1 MKKLYRFIYFISSA
15 LIYIL
20 LAFFEFFCI
29 NNLVD
34 MISTKYYIHVLC
46 MVLALLVINPI
57 ITFKLIGLIPLK
69 PKKKTK
75 SISEELKREVK

>member
-20 LAFFEFFCI
+20 LALFEFFCL

-34 MISTKYYIHVLC
+34 IISARYYVHVLC
-46 MVLALLVINPI
+46 MALALIIINPI
-57 ITFKLIGLIPLK
+57 ITFKLIGLIPIK
-69 PKKKTK
+69 PKKKAK

>member
-20 LAFFEFFCI
+20 LGFFEFFCI

-34 MISTKYYIHVLC
+34 IISSKYYIHVLC

-57 ITFKLIGLIPLK
+57 ITFKLIGLLPFK

-75 SISEELKREVK
+75 SICEELKREVK

>member
-20 LAFFEFFCI
+20 LALFEFFYL

-34 MISTKYYIHVLC
+34 IISDRYFVHVIFLG
-46 MVLALLVINPI
+46 VALVVINPL
-57 ITFKLIGLIPLK
+57 ITFYLINLIPIR
-69 PKKKTK
+69 PKKKVK
-75 SISEELKREVK
+75 SISDELKREVK

>member
-20 LAFFEFFCI
+20 LALFEFFCL

-46 MVLALLVINPI
+46 MALALIIINPI
-57 ITFKLIGLIPLK
+57 ITFKLIDLIPIK

-75 SISEELKREVK
+75 SICEELKREVK

>member
-20 LAFFEFFCI
+20 LALFEFFYL

-34 MISTKYYIHVLC
+34 IVSDRYFVHVIFLG
-46 MVLALLVINPI
+46 VALIVINPL
-57 ITFKLIGLIPLK
+57 ITFYLINLIPIR
-69 PKKKTK
+69 PKKKVK
-75 SISEELKREVK
+75 SISDELKREVK

>member
-20 LAFFEFFCI
+20 LALFEFFYL

-34 MISTKYYIHVLC
+34 IVSDRYFVHVIFLG
-46 MVLALLVINPI
+46 VALVVINPL
-57 ITFKLIGLIPLK
+57 ITFYLINLIPIR
-69 PKKKTK
+69 PKKKVK
-75 SISEELKREVK
+75 SISDELKREVK